1 MAVFLVDFENVNSSG
16 LSGINKLSEN
26 DSVYIFY
33 TPNASSLSFDAHKQI
48 IDSKAVI
55 KYFCV
60 SSGGKNALDFQLD
73 SFLGYLISSSE
84 DRDFY
89 IVSAD
94 NGFQAVKSFWKKTMN
109 ISNAEIK
116 LTPSIKSSV
125 SSKAASD
132 PKEVPDADNSNQ
144 NKASEKNAE
153 EVENLTEA
161 VRIKGIFSAEGISDS
176 NVRSI
181 IQLAKSSSDKQHF
194 YTSMTKEFGMEE
206 GLKIYKVLRPEYSNI
221 RKLSKEAVKSISN

>member
-1 MAVFLVDFENVNSSG
+1 MSVFLVDFENVNSSG

-48 IDSKAVI
+48 IASKAVI

-84 DRDFY
+84 DRDFC

-109 ISNAEIK
+109 ISNTEIK
-116 LTPSIKSSV
+116 LSPSIKFAV
-125 SSKAASD
+125 SAKTESE
-132 PKEVPDADNSNQ
+132 PKEVPDAKNPNKS
-144 NKASEKNAE
+144 KASGKAAE
-153 EVENLTEA
+153 EVENLTDA
-161 VRIKGIFSAEGISDS
+161 IRIKGIFSAEGISD
-176 NVRSI
+176 NNIKSI
-181 IQLAKSSSDKQHF
+181 IKLAKSSSDKQHF

-221 RKLSKEAVKSISN
+221 IKLSKEAVKSISN